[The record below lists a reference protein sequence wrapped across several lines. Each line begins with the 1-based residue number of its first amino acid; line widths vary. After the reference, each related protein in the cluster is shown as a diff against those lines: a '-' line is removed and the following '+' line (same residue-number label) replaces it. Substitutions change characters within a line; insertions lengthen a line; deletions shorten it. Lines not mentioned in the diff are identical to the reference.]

1 MKKVEFQL
9 KQQGTVQSNQE
20 ESVLKKM
27 EAAAAAGQS
36 EDCGKSLPVKTNM
49 NPVTPVCSVSDSRPN
64 RIEVISQSNRDV
76 RAGDFKQQVVE
87 MEVNVNKRDKIKA
100 EDPKRDDLAKPAAGA
115 IDKPNGMMN
124 GAMKGQ
130 ECALMSSRKPADISK
145 QQSRPTAEGIAS
157 GGSQLGAVRP
167 SVTPLALG
175 HPTPPVIKLESLVLK
190 GDGVQSM
197 EVR

>member
-20 ESVLKKM
+20 DSVLKKT

-49 NPVTPVCSVSDSRPN
+49 NPVTPICSVSDSRPN

-100 EDPKRDDLAKPAAGA
+100 EDQKRDDLAKPAAGA
-115 IDKPNGMMN
+115 KDKQNGMMN

-145 QQSRPTAEGIAS
+145 PQSRPTAEGIAN

-190 GDGVQSM
+190 GDEVQSM